1 MYDIKYNHHLYV
13 VGKAK
18 RTIYDGRHT
27 VYHTGACKLTGEVSV
42 QNYWYNFNSTSV
54 YRYSNI
60 LKFNATAPC
69 SNNLIRSVHTIWF
82 KDHIYYNNKSI
93 MYNTTVH

>member
-18 RTIYDGRHT
+18 RTIYDRRHT
-27 VYHTGACKLTGEVSV
+27 VYHTGACKLTGEISV
-42 QNYWYNFNSTSV
+42 QKYYFNSTSV

-60 LKFNATAPC
+60 LKFNATAPR
-69 SNNLIRSVHTIWF
+69 SNN
-82 KDHIYYNNKSI
+82 
-93 MYNTTVH
+93 